1 MIAITV
7 ATMANSSCQPMPT
20 GAVWMAPRTRVITPA
35 AMVNLTMLTSAAVN
49 RSHIRCSTAYFT
61 TPTTTPIGATTTI
74 AIMINRATSVRRDAS
89 TTKNPMIN
97 TQTPPRMV
105 PAVRVSVFPVKD
117 S

>member
-1 MIAITV
+1 
-7 ATMANSSCQPMPT
+7 
-20 GAVWMAPRTRVITPA
+20 MAPRIRVITPA

-61 TPTTTPIGATTTI
+61 TPTTAPIGAATTR
-74 AIMINRATSVRRDAS
+74 AIMISRATTVIRDAS
-89 TTKNPMIN
+89 TTKNPKIN

-105 PAVRVSVFPVKD
+105 PAVRVSVLPVKD